1 MAESVSAGRSA
12 REDLVVTL
20 EPGGH
25 GLKVELESSVS
36 RLYGQ
41 RIMEVVRD
49 TLGRLGIRDCTASV
63 KDQGALDWVIQARVE
78 AAARRLDP
86 KLTAE
91 ALPEPYRPLPGPV
104 PRDRTRRSRLYLPGN
119 QPDLMHGAA
128 LFQPDGLILD
138 LEDAVAPAEKD
149 AARILVR
156 NALRAVDFGD
166 CERMVRI
173 NQGQRGLD
181 DLPFVLP
188 HAVHT
193 VLAPK
198 AEKGADVAA
207 VAARI
212 RELGCGGRVWIMPIV
227 ESALGVLHAYEIASA
242 APEVCALAF
251 GAEDFT
257 RDIGAARSREGR
269 ESFVA
274 RCSIVLAARAAGVQP
289 IDTVYGDVEDE
300 AGLRAATEEAIA
312 LGFDGKGC
320 IHPRQ
325 VAVVHAAYRPSDAEV
340 VYALKVKAAIREAE
354 AKGQGVIAIGAKMI
368 DPPVVARAL
377 RVIKQAATYG
387 IDAEG
392 LEAAAR
398 TSAAAAAA
406 DQGAGG
412 GEEG

>member
-1 MAESVSAGRSA
+1 MAASVSAGRTA
-12 REDLVVTL
+12 REDLVVAL
-20 EPGGH
+20 EPGGR
-25 GLKVELESSVS
+25 GVTVEMTSSVS
-36 RLYGQ
+36 RLYGD
-41 RIMEVVRD
+41 RVVAVTRD
-49 TLGRLGIRDCTASV
+49 TLGRLGVTDVTARV
-63 KDQGALDWVIQARVE
+63 QDQGALDWVIQARVE

-86 KLTAE
+86 TLKAE

-104 PRDRTRRSRLYLPGN
+104 ARDRLRRSRLYLPGN

-128 LFQPDGLILD
+128 LFKPDGIILD
-138 LEDAVAPAEKD
+138 LEDAVAPTEKD
-149 AARILVR
+149 AARVLVR
-156 NALRAVDFGD
+156 NALLAVDFGD

-193 VLAPK
+193 LLAPK
-198 AEKGADVAA
+198 AESAADVAA

-212 RELGCGGRVWIMPIV
+212 RELGYGGKVWIMPIV
-227 ESALGVLHAYEIASA
+227 ESALGVLRAYDIASA
-242 APEVCALAF
+242 APDVCAIAF

-274 RCSIVLAARAAGVQP
+274 RSQIVLAARAAGVQP
-289 IDTVYGDVEDE
+289 IDTVYGDVEDLD
-300 AGLRAATEEAIA
+300 GLRAATEEAIA

-325 VAVVHAAYRPSDAEV
+325 VAVVNAAYRPSDAEV
-340 VYALKVKAAIREAE
+340 VYAMKVKAAIAEAE
-354 AKGQGVIAIGAKMI
+354 AKGQGVISIGSKMI

-377 RVIKQAATYG
+377 RVLKQAATYR

-392 LEAAAR
+392 LYAAVLAKA
-398 TSAAAAAA
+398 SKPGAKG
-406 DQGAGG
+406 DAGG
-412 GEEG
+412 GEG